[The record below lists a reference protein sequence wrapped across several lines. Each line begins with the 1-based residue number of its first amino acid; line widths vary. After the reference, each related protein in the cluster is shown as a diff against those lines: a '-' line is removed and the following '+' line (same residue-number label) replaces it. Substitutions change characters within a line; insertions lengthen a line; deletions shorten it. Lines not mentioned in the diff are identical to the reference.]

1 MGKAF
6 LASLFLLCLNF
17 LLLIELLPFTPAGCI
32 VTLLIAGVA
41 TTTVQHVFLGE
52 LGRKRTANGAVA
64 FFIAVF
70 LIYSCGLGLLLS
82 YVFGRFEP
90 FDIAYRTLFLLTFV
104 TIWGFFREAFK
115 SRA

>member
-17 LLLIELLPFTPAGCI
+17 LLLIELLPFTPARC
-32 VTLLIAGVA
+32 VATLLIAGVA
-41 TTTVQHVFLGE
+41 TTIVQHVFLGE
-52 LGRKRTANGAVA
+52 PGRRRTVSSAAA

-70 LIYSCGLGLLLS
+70 LIYSCGLGLLLC
-82 YVFGRFEP
+82 YVFGRLEP
-90 FDIAYRTLFLLTFV
+90 FEIAYRTLFLLTFV
-104 TIWGFFREAFK
+104 TIWGFFREALK